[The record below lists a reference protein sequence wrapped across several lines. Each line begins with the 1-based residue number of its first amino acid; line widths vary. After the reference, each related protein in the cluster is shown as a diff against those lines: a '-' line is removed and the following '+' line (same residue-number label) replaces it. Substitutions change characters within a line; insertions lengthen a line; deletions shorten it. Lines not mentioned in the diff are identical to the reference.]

1 MTATTTAPTML
12 AEEDALRADFYDL
25 LAALLARPPSREML
39 KACGAMVG
47 GEDDLGRAVDALS
60 RLARTV
66 TPDAAKREY
75 NALFIGLGRGEVLP
89 YASYYMT
96 GFLNEKPLATLRNDM
111 AALGVERADENRD
124 PEDHIASLC
133 EIMAGLIRGR
143 YRGAVPLARQ
153 REFFN
158 RHLAPWVSHVFADI
172 EAAQSAALYAP
183 VGAMGRLFAEIEKT
197 AFKLEA

>member
-1 MTATTTAPTML
+1 MTATQTAAPML

-25 LAALLARPPSREML
+25 LATLLARPPSAEL
-39 KACGAMVG
+39 LAACGRMVG
-47 GEDDLGRAVDALS
+47 GEGEMGRAVDALA

-66 TPDAAKREY
+66 TADAARREY
-75 NALFIGLGRGEVLP
+75 EALFIGLGRGEVLP

-96 GFLNEKPLATLRNDM
+96 GFLNEKPLASLRAEM
-111 AALGVERADENRD
+111 AALGAERSESTKD

-143 YRGAVPLARQ
+143 YAGVVPLSRQ

-158 RHLAPWVSHVFADI
+158 RHMAPWAGHVFGDI
-172 EAAQSAALYAP
+172 EKASSAALYAP
-183 VGAMGRLFAEIEKT
+183 VGAMGRLFVEIEKT